1 MRVQEAGQGLW
12 FIGVGGAAA
21 ATHAAV
27 FWLAQHAMLAEL
39 ANALGFAVAFFVSFA
54 GHRWLSFRGA
64 ATGVGQSLLRFAT
77 TALAGFLVNEIVF
90 ALLLRGAG
98 WPSWLALFIAM
109 AVAAGQTFVLSRYW
123 AFRA

>member
-1 MRVQEAGQGLW
+1 MRVREASQGLW

-27 FWLAQHAMLAEL
+27 FWLAQRAMLAEL